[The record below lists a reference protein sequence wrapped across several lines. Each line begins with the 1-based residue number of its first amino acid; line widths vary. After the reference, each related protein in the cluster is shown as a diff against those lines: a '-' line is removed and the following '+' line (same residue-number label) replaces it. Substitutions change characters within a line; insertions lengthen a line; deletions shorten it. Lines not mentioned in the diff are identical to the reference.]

1 MSTSLVVRL
10 VRPVAALVGVML
22 LTQATV
28 SITSPTTAATMQS
41 RTSSCAG
48 YAFQPLDSDTYAGFT
63 PEGVRYG
70 ATTGGG
76 SGIFICDPKLPNR
89 AVVTSIR
96 FVLWDDTSSGE
107 ITDCGLYRTGT
118 TDSSGPRVVRMGLAP
133 ATGLNARRGRIAV
146 SDSTI
151 SSATVN
157 TSSWAYWFQCQVHFP
172 VEEGR
177 RFDAGIISG
186 HVTYRVDPTKA

>member
-1 MSTSLVVRL
+1 VFLV
-10 VRPVAALVGVML
+10 AGML
-22 LTQATV
+22 LAQTTI
-28 SITSPTTAATMQS
+28 SITTSPTTAATMQT
-41 RTSSCAG
+41 RVSSCAG
-48 YAFQPLDSDTYAGFT
+48 YVFQPLDSQTFVGYT

-70 ATTGGG
+70 ATNEGG
-76 SGIFICDPKLPNR
+76 SGIFVCDPKLPNR
-89 AVVTSIR
+89 AVVSSIR
-96 FVLWDDTSSGE
+96 FVLWDDTASGE
-107 ITDCGLYRTGT
+107 VTDCGLYRTGT
-118 TDSSGPRVVRMGLAP
+118 TDSSAPRVVRMGLTP

-157 TSSWAYWFQCQVHFP
+157 TSSWAYWLQCRTHFP

-186 HVTYRVDPTKA
+186 HVTYRVDPSKA